1 MDDKRI
7 RYVNRIITLDRINW
21 DNTITILDKENITDI
36 LDEFDKH
43 YGLKLINSQEE
54 TSIKIEY
61 SNIIWQYRIYYGSC
75 KRKYNNLTNDDERWT
90 VIEKYIESDL
100 KMIGLENLK
109 DNILLSL
116 KNNEYYQYKIEK
128 DEQFKKYCIK

>member
-21 DNTITILDKENITDI
+21 DNTITIWDKENITDI

-116 KNNEYYQYKIEK
+116 KNNEHYQYKIEK

>member
-21 DNTITILDKENITDI
+21 DTNITIWDKENITDI

-54 TSIKIEY
+54 NHENKNRKIWKP
-61 SNIIWQYRIYYGSC
+61 S
-75 KRKYNNLTNDDERWT
+75 
-90 VIEKYIESDL
+90 
-100 KMIGLENLK
+100 
-109 DNILLSL
+109 
-116 KNNEYYQYKIEK
+116 
-128 DEQFKKYCIK
+128 